1 MRLSSR
7 ALADWLLETLQK
19 PARWDHPT
27 APPTGRSAAVA
38 TDRSEGDIVVV
49 GVEGD
54 SVKLEAGRTALRGD
68 SGVVW

>member
-1 MRLSSR
+1 M
-7 ALADWLLETLQK
+7 LESK
-19 PARWDHPT
+19 V
-27 APPTGRSAAVA
+27 GNYNSEVSKAVA

-54 SVKLEAGRTALRGD
+54 SVKSEGRTALLGD